1 MTQESVN
8 VVDIDG
14 NGLPDTLER
23 AWELVLELTNSFLR
37 THDKFG
43 FELVEKKSNPS
54 LEDML
59 LSLKVMGGILNSLDD
74 SGVFDGSEQRKLL
87 NAKQQIVW
95 FESATLALKEKD
107 QAGYESVIAMMKNQ
121 AQF

>member
-1 MTQESVN
+1 MAQESVT
-8 VVDIDG
+8 VVDTDE
-14 NGLPDTLER
+14 NGLPDALEK
-23 AWELVLELTNSFLR
+23 AWDLVLTLTNGFLR
-37 THDKFG
+37 THEKFG

-74 SGVFDGSEQRKLL
+74 AGVFEGSEQRKLL

-107 QAGYESVIAMMKNQ
+107 QAVYESVIAMMKNQ

>member
-8 VVDIDG
+8 VVDTDG
-14 NGLPDTLER
+14 NGLPDDLES
-23 AWELVLELTNSFLR
+23 AWDLVLSLTNSFLR
-37 THDKFG
+37 ANDKFG
-43 FELVEKKSNPS
+43 FALVEKKSNPS

-59 LSLKVMGGILNSLDD
+59 LSLKVMAGILNSLDE
-74 SGVFDGSEQRKLL
+74 SGVFEGSEQRKLL

-95 FESATLALKEKD
+95 FERATLALKEKN
-107 QAGYESVIAMMKNQ
+107 QEEYESVIAMMKNQ